1 MHACL
6 PAGIVIG
13 GIPITLLDTAGLRE
27 SGDLVEQIGVERSL
41 AAARQADIVAMVVDA
56 EAGWT
61 PGDAEIF
68 HQMFGGSSSSGSGSD
83 TSSSG
88 ESSSGGENL
97 SSSSGSGDSSSHGS
111 GGSRRPPALLV
122 LNKTDLAMQ
131 QQQQQQLEQQQ
142 GSSNG
147 SGSALAAAAAVAQA
161 ATAALGGVP
170 AEVGSQFSAV
180 VQTSAATRA
189 GLAELQQAVLRLAG
203 APQVRRGCP
212 CGCPA
217 VCTCC
222 RRASAYMMR

>member
-1 MHACL
+1 
-6 PAGIVIG
+6 VIG

-68 HQMFGGSSSSGSGSD
+68 HQMFGGSNGSDSSGSGSNG
-83 TSSSG
+83 SSSG
-88 ESSSGGENL
+88 ENSASSSSGGGG
-97 SSSSGSGDSSSHGS
+97 SSQGS
-111 GGSRRPPALLV
+111 GGGGSNSRPPALLV

-131 QQQQQQLEQQQ
+131 QQQQRQQQLEEQQ
-142 GSSNG
+142 GTSNG
-147 SGSALAAAAAVAQA
+147 SSSALAEAAAVAQA
-161 ATAALGGVP
+161 ATLALGGVP

-189 GLAELQQAVLRLAG
+189 GLAKLQQAMLRLAG
-203 APQVRRGCP
+203 APQVRPGRLSG
-212 CGCPA
+212 
-217 VCTCC
+217 
-222 RRASAYMMR
+222 